1 MTYLPTPPLSL
12 TVFLSLLLLG
22 CGDKPPVN
30 PPAKTPAVTL
40 TVQTLTLQ
48 TQLWR
53 SSFDSYGY
61 LESTE
66 TVNISVDFSGTVRKL
81 NFKEG
86 QAIRA
91 GQVLIELD
99 KRKLT
104 LKLQQAEANVGR
116 AQADRRKA
124 QSTFQRHRDLV
135 TTGALSQEQYKQSE
149 ASFERANAA
158 VSESE
163 AALALAQQN
172 LLEATIISPVDGI
185 VDQRN
190 VEPGQTVLPGDS
202 LAVVEVTD
210 TLRAVTYVSQR
221 EVNLLRLGE
230 VAPMT
235 SPGVRGRV
243 YEARIELVGNKADPQ
258 TGNFEV
264 KLTVNNHDHR
274 LRAGMSVSLKLQ
286 GMQRKN
292 MLLIPKTALVDRNR
306 RRVVYRLADGR
317 AQEIEPMIGVSD
329 SELIPVYAG
338 LQPGDQLIISPL
350 QSIQKGKSVVAALE
364 IEAGMMSGAD
374 AEAIIQ

>member
-1 MTYLPTPPLSL
+1 MAHLPTTILSL
-12 TVFLSLLLLG
+12 TVLLSLLLLG
-22 CGDKPPVN
+22 CDDKPPVSL
-30 PPAKTPAVTL
+30 AKAPDATL

-48 TQLWR
+48 PQPWR

-66 TVNISVDFSGTVRKL
+66 TVNISIDFSGTVREL

-86 QAIRA
+86 QTIRA
-91 GQVLIELD
+91 GQVLIVLD
-99 KRKLT
+99 KRKLA
-104 LKLQQAEANVGR
+104 LKLKQAEANVGSAR
-116 AQADRRKA
+116 ADRKKA
-124 QSTFQRHRDLV
+124 QGTFQRHRDLV
-135 TTGALSQEQYKQSE
+135 TTGALSQELYKQSE

-172 LLEATIISPVDGI
+172 LLETTIISPVDGI

-235 SPGVRGRV
+235 SPGVHGRE
-243 YEARIELVGNKADPQ
+243 YEARVELVGNKADPQ

-274 LRAGMSVSLKLQ
+274 LRAGMSVTLSLK
-286 GMQRKN
+286 GMQREN
-292 MLLIPKTALVDRNR
+292 MLLIPKSALVDRKR
-306 RRVVYRLADGR
+306 RRVIYRLADGR
-317 AQEIEPMIGVSD
+317 AQEVEPMIGVSD

-338 LQPGDQLIISPL
+338 LQAGDQLILSPL
-350 QSIQKGKSVVAALE
+350 QLIQNGKTVVAALGVDTE
-364 IEAGMMSGAD
+364 TKNETD
-374 AEAIIQ
+374 AEAPVQ